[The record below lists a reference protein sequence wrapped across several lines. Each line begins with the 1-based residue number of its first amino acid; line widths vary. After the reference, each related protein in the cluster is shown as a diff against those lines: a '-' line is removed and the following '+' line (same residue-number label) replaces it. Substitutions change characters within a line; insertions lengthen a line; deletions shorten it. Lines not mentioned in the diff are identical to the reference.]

1 MAFALPRNDS
11 GFRQEVNSVLSQ
23 IYGSGEIETIFKL
36 WLGKLGRPSGLLA
49 ALYLLEI
56 IPE

>member
-1 MAFALPRNDS
+1 M
-11 GFRQEVNSVLSQ
+11 
-23 IYGSGEIETIFKL
+23 SGEIETIFMQ

-49 ALYLLEI
+49 VMYVLNS